1 MVGWGS
7 TVSVAVAPLRN
18 AAIAGSEGGRLLAPS
33 GATTVMSFGGVT
45 TGGVV
50 SCTST
55 VVVAVPTLPELSL
68 ALHVTVVEPSG
79 KVEPEAGTHVAV
91 TLPFTRSDALA
102 AP

>member
-1 MVGWGS
+1 MS
-7 TVSVAVAPLRN
+7 L
-18 AAIAGSEGGRLLAPS
+18 GGL
-33 GATTVMSFGGVT
+33 T

-55 VVVAVPTLPELSL
+55 VVVAVPVLPALSV

-79 KVEPEAGTHVAV
+79 KAEPEAGAHVAV
-91 TLPFTRSDALA
+91 TLPSTRSDALA

>member
-1 MVGWGS
+1 
-7 TVSVAVAPLRN
+7 
-18 AAIAGSEGGRLLAPS
+18 
-33 GATTVMSFGGVT
+33 MSFGGVT

-55 VVVAVPTLPELSL
+55 VVVAVPVLPALSV

-79 KVEPEAGTHVAV
+79 NVEPEAGAHVGV
-91 TLPFTRSDALA
+91 TLPSTRSDALA